1 MNNLQDQHVLVLG
14 LGLSGL
20 AMARWCLRQGAR
32 VTVTDTRDHPPQR
45 DALASECPQ
54 AEFVSGALDEGLLAR
69 GEWNLVARSPGLSP
83 SQLQAVR
90 KWAEDRGVPVVGEL
104 DLFAQALQ
112 SLAQRERLPYRP
124 KVLAI
129 TGTNGKTTV
138 TALTTLLLQR
148 AGVQVATAGNIGPSL
163 LDVLSAAIDKEAV
176 AQAEEDAKAAEE
188 ASMAE
193 PADGDSHLDQASSEP
208 SPVAPDADLLSE
220 ASSEEA
226 GGESA
231 EREENSI
238 NPEEPFEDSQ
248 PDAPAEPVEEDE
260 GPTQL
265 EPPPIEPE
273 QPKHLPAVWVLELSS
288 FQLDSVV
295 GGAWDGVP
303 TAGTV
308 LNLSEDH
315 LDWHGSQAA
324 YGQAKAH
331 VFGTHALMLL
341 NRNDAQVM
349 AMQPGLVTVK
359 VGGRNRQQPARP
371 FATFGTD
378 APTRPMDWGIES
390 VNGMEWLV
398 RALALDETRKRG
410 RAADE
415 AEEIY
420 FQRLMPVEAL
430 RIRGR
435 HNASNALAAL
445 ALATSAGAAL
455 GPMLHGLRE
464 YRGEPHRVEPV
475 AIIHDIEYFD
485 DSKGTNVGATL
496 AAVQGLGAERTLVVI
511 LGGDGKGQNFAPLA
525 EALARHAR
533 AVVLIGRDAP
543 LIREQVGDPMAQA
556 QLPVLD
562 ASTLPEAV
570 RLAAAQARPGD
581 AVLMSPACA
590 SLDMFDNYIHR
601 ARVFVDAVIDLAH
614 EQGVSLEGNH

>member
-1 MNNLQDQHVLVLG
+1 MNNLKDQHVLVLG

-45 DALASECPQ
+45 DALTSECPQ
-54 AEFVSGALDEGLLAR
+54 AAFVSGALDEGLLAR
-69 GEWNLVARSPGLSP
+69 AEWTLVARSPGLSP
-83 SQLQAVR
+83 SQLQVVR
-90 KWAEDRGVPVVGEL
+90 EWAETRGVPVVGEL

-193 PADGDSHLDQASSEP
+193 PADGDSHLDPALSGP
-208 SPVAPDADLLSE
+208 APVAPDADLLSE

-231 EREENSI
+231 EREEHSI

-288 FQLDSVV
+288 FQLDGVA

-378 APTRPMDWGIES
+378 APTRPLDWGIES

-435 HNASNALAAL
+435 HNAANALAAL

-475 AIIHDIEYFD
+475 AIIHDVEYFD

-496 AAVQGLGAERTLVVI
+496 AAVEGLGAERTLVVI

-525 EALARHAR
+525 APLARHAR

-543 LIREQVGDPMAQA
+543 LIRAQVGDAMAQA

-570 RLAAAQARPGD
+570 RLAAAHARPGD

-601 ARVFVDAVIDLAH
+601 ARVFVDAVTDLAH
-614 EQGVSLEGNH
+614 EQGVSLEGNP

>member
-1 MNNLQDQHVLVLG
+1 MNNLKDQHVLILG

-20 AMARWCLRQGAR
+20 AMARWCLRHGAR
-32 VTVTDTRDHPPQR
+32 VTVADTREQPPQR
-45 DALASECPQ
+45 DTLTSECPQ
-54 AEFVSGALDEGLLAR
+54 ANFVSGALDEGLLAR
-69 GEWNLVARSPGLSP
+69 GEWTLVARSPGLSP

-90 KWAEDRGVPVVGEL
+90 EWAEARGVPVVGEL

-138 TALTTLLLQR
+138 TALTSLLLQR
-148 AGVQVATAGNIGPSL
+148 AGAQVATAGNIGPSL
-163 LDVLSAAIDKEAV
+163 LDVLSAAIDKEAL
-176 AQAEEDAKAAEE
+176 AQAEEDARSAEE
-188 ASMAE
+188 ASA
-193 PADGDSHLDQASSEP
+193 ADQPDHGAHLDQTSTVRSSDT
-208 SPVAPDADLLSE
+208 PDADLLTE
-220 ASSEEA
+220 ASSDEA
-226 GGESA
+226 DDESA
-231 EREENSI
+231 ESDE
-238 NPEEPFEDSQ
+238 NPEEAFEDSL

-260 GPTQL
+260 GPSQL

-288 FQLDSVV
+288 FQLDGVA

-315 LDWHGSQAA
+315 IDWHGTQAA
-324 YGQAKAH
+324 YGLAKAN

-349 AMQPGLVTVK
+349 ALQPGLVTVK

-435 HNASNALAAL
+435 HNAANALAAL

-543 LIREQVGDPMAQA
+543 LIREQVGDAMAQA
-556 QLPVLD
+556 RLPLLE

-601 ARVFVDAVIDLAH
+601 AKVFVDAVTDLAH
-614 EQGVSLEGNH
+614 DQGVSLEGNH

>member
-1 MNNLQDQHVLVLG
+1 MNHLQDQHVLVLG

-32 VTVTDTRDHPPQR
+32 VTVADTREQPPQ
-45 DALASECPQ
+45 LEILTSECPQ
-54 AEFVSGALDEGLLAR
+54 ANFVWGALDESLLAR
-69 GEWNLVARSPGLSP
+69 GEWTLVARSPGLAP
-83 SQLQAVR
+83 GQLQTVR
-90 KWAEDRGVPVVGEL
+90 EWAETRGVPVVGEL

-112 SLAQRERLPYRP
+112 ALSQRERLPYRP

-138 TALTTLLLQR
+138 TALTSLLLQR

-163 LDVLSAAIDKEAV
+163 LDVLSTAIDKEAV
-176 AQAEEDAKAAEE
+176 AQAEEDASAAEE
-188 ASMAE
+188 AQ
-193 PADGDSHLDQASSEP
+193 GDQASSVQTP
-208 SPVAPDADLLSE
+208 DAPDAELQTDGLPEQAEDENAE
-220 ASSEEA
+220 ASE
-226 GGESA
+226 
-231 EREENSI
+231 
-238 NPEEPFEDSQ
+238 
-248 PDAPAEPVEEDE
+248 DAPSDEPDEEDD

-273 QPKHLPAVWVLELSS
+273 QPKHLPAVWVIELSS
-288 FQLDSVV
+288 FQLDGVS
-295 GGAWDGVP
+295 GGAWDSVP

-324 YGQAKAH
+324 YGQAKAN

-464 YRGEPHRVEPV
+464 YRGEPHRVEAV

-496 AAVQGLGAERTLVVI
+496 AAVVGLGAERTLVVI

-525 EALARHAR
+525 APLARHAR

-543 LIREQVGDPMAQA
+543 LIRAQMGDAMAQA

-570 RLAAAQARPGD
+570 RLAAAHARPGD

-601 ARVFVDAVIDLAH
+601 ARVFVDAVTDLAH
-614 EQGVSLEGNH
+614 EQGVSLEGNP

>member
-1 MNNLQDQHVLVLG
+1 MNNLKDQHVLVLG

-45 DALASECPQ
+45 DALTSECPQ
-54 AEFVSGALDEGLLAR
+54 AAFVSGALDEDLLAR
-69 GEWNLVARSPGLSP
+69 AEWTLVARSPGLSP
-83 SQLQAVR
+83 SQLQVVR
-90 KWAEDRGVPVVGEL
+90 EWAETRGVPVVGEL

-138 TALTTLLLQR
+138 TALTSLLLQR

-188 ASMAE
+188 AAMAE
-193 PADGDSHLDQASSEP
+193 PADGDSHRDQASFEA

-231 EREENSI
+231 EREEKSI
-238 NPEEPFEDSQ
+238 EPEESFEDSQ
-248 PDAPAEPVEEDE
+248 PGAPAEPVEEDE

-288 FQLDSVV
+288 FQLDGVA

-435 HNASNALAAL
+435 HNAANALAAL

-475 AIIHDIEYFD
+475 AIIHDVEYFD

-496 AAVQGLGAERTLVVI
+496 AAVEGLGAERTLVVI

-525 EALARHAR
+525 APLARHAR

-543 LIREQVGDPMAQA
+543 LIRAQVGDAMAQA

-570 RLAAAQARPGD
+570 RLATAHARPGD

-601 ARVFVDAVIDLAH
+601 ARVFVDAVTDLAH
-614 EQGVSLEGNH
+614 EQGVSLEGNP

>member
-1 MNNLQDQHVLVLG
+1 MNHLKDEHVLILG

-32 VTVTDTRDHPPQR
+32 VTVADTREQPPQR
-45 DALASECPQ
+45 EALTSECPQ
-54 AEFVSGALDEGLLAR
+54 ASFVSGPFNADLLAR
-69 GEWNLVARSPGLSP
+69 DEWTLVARSPGLAP
-83 SQLQAVR
+83 GQLQAVR
-90 KWAEDRGVPVVGEL
+90 EWAMARGVPVVGEL

-112 SLAQRERLPYRP
+112 SLSQRERLPYRP

-138 TALTTLLLQR
+138 TALTSLLLQR

-163 LDVLSAAIDKEAV
+163 LDVLSTAIDKEAI
-176 AQAEEDAKAAEE
+176 AQAEEDAVAAEE
-188 ASMAE
+188 AATAE
-193 PADGDSHLDQASSEP
+193 QADEDSELDQASSVKGPEKADTDRLTDV
-208 SPVAPDADLLSE
+208 SPDAAEGDS
-220 ASSEEA
+220 A
-226 GGESA
+226 ESA
-231 EREENSI
+231 L
-238 NPEEPFEDSQ
+238 ED
-248 PDAPAEPVEEDE
+248 DALSGEPAESSAEDE
-260 GPTQL
+260 DPTQL
-265 EPPPIEPE
+265 EPPTIEPE

-288 FQLDSVV
+288 FQLDGVS
-295 GGAWDGVP
+295 GGAWDSVP

-315 LDWHGSQAA
+315 IDWHGSQAA
-324 YGQAKAH
+324 YGQAKAN
-331 VFGTHALMLL
+331 VFGTRALMLL
-341 NRNDAQVM
+341 NRNDEQVM

-359 VGGRNRQQPARP
+359 VGGRNRQQSARP
-371 FATFGTD
+371 FSTFGTD
-378 APTRPMDWGIES
+378 TPARPMDWGIES

-398 RALALDETRKRG
+398 RAIALDETRKRG
-410 RAADE
+410 RAVDE

-435 HNASNALAAL
+435 HNAANALAAL
-445 ALATSAGAAL
+445 ALATSAGGAL

-475 AIIHDIEYFD
+475 AIIHGVEYFD

-496 AAVQGLGAERTLVVI
+496 AAVEGLGAERTLVVI

-525 EALARHAR
+525 NALARHAR
-533 AVVLIGRDAP
+533 AAVLIGRDAP
-543 LIREQVGDPMAQA
+543 QIREQVGDAMAQA
-556 QLPVLD
+556 QLPLLE

-570 RLAAAQARPGD
+570 RLATEHARPGD

-601 ARVFVDAVIDLAH
+601 ARVFVDAVTDLAH
-614 EQGVSLEGNH
+614 EQGVSLEGTL

>member
-1 MNNLQDQHVLVLG
+1 MNHLKDQHVLILG

-32 VTVTDTRDHPPQR
+32 VTVADTREQPPQR
-45 DALASECPQ
+45 EALASQCPH
-54 AEFVSGALDEGLLAR
+54 ASFISGAFDADLLAR
-69 GEWNLVARSPGLSP
+69 CEWTLVARSPGLAP
-83 SQLQAVR
+83 SQLQVVHE
-90 KWAEDRGVPVVGEL
+90 WAASRRVPVLGEL

-112 SLAQRERLPYRP
+112 DLSQRERLPYRP

-138 TALTTLLLQR
+138 TALTSLLLQR

-163 LDVLSAAIDKEAV
+163 LDVLSDAIDKEAV
-176 AQAEEDAKAAEE
+176 AQAEEDAAAAES
-188 ASMAE
+188 ASTVDQPDHGA
-193 PADGDSHLDQASSEP
+193 HLDHALSSRTP
-208 SPVAPDADLLSE
+208 DAPDADRQTDESPEQSE
-220 ASSEEA
+220 D
-226 GGESA
+226 
-231 EREENSI
+231 ENADAI
-238 NPEEPFEDSQ
+238 EDAPS
-248 PDAPAEPVEEDE
+248 DMPAEPDVEGD
-260 GPTQL
+260 GPALL

-273 QPKHLPAVWVLELSS
+273 QPRHLPAVWVLELSS
-288 FQLDSVV
+288 FQLDGVS
-295 GGAWDGVP
+295 GGAWDSVP
-303 TAGTV
+303 TASAV

-315 LDWHGSQAA
+315 IDWHGSQAA

-331 VFGTHALMLL
+331 VFGTQALMLL

-349 AMQPGLVTVK
+349 AMQPALVTVK
-359 VGGRNRQQPARP
+359 AGGRNRLQPARP
-371 FATFGTD
+371 YATFGTD
-378 APTRPMDWGIES
+378 TPTRPQDWGIET

-398 RALALDETRKRG
+398 RALAVDETRRRG
-410 RAADE
+410 RAAEE

-435 HNASNALAAL
+435 HNAANALASL

-475 AIIHDIEYFD
+475 AIIQGVEYFD

-496 AAVQGLGAERTLVVI
+496 AAVEGLGAERKLVVI

-525 EALARHAR
+525 HALARHTR

-543 LIREQVGDPMAQA
+543 LIREQVGDAIAQA
-556 QLPVLD
+556 QLPLQD
-562 ASTLPEAV
+562 ASSLPEAV
-570 RLAAAQARPGD
+570 RLATAHAHPGD

-601 ARVFVDAVIDLAH
+601 ARVFVEAVTDLAH
-614 EQGVSLEGNH
+614 EQGVSLEGTH